1 MSDSYDLQKIIDAL
15 DNENNNVIVFSNV
28 TVNNLQL
35 GDNCNVTLNNC
46 TIGNM
51 VCEEIEEL
59 DMD

>member
-1 MSDSYDLQKIIDAL
+1 MSDSCDLQKIIDAL
-15 DNENNNVIVFSNV
+15 KAEDSNVIVFSNV

-35 GDNCNVTLNNC
+35 GDNCSVTLNNC